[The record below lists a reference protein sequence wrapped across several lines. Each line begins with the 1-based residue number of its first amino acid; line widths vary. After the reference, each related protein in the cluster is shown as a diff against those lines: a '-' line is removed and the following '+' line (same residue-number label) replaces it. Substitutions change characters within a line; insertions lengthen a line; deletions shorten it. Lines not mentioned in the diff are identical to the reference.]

1 MDRTAG
7 VSPHLIREKA
17 IFALEWM
24 SRTPQ
29 IRHLLATPRMLQGL
43 SKQMFNGTV
52 LAKTAVASILLH
64 LHGKYPKPQELE
76 LLRGVRTEM
85 IDMLGQGKWSGKN
98 LFIKVFC
105 VLYKEEDDKIFLVEN
120 GILPKLYEIMEA
132 KPEDL
137 VEAPIVVLLS
147 LAQHPDIPV
156 TIMDSGGLPI
166 LCRIIVKCDDPII
179 IDLIGILF
187 KTLALHDHD
196 RIEEILDELIPV
208 EKSHLKRLDSPEC
221 TLYGSEYGGLVQ
233 EYLQRV
239 VHHRWDQKYLLDQFD
254 DEELDDIGISDGNL
268 TAIPQNNSHRMNNN
282 MK

>member
-1 MDRTAG
+1 M
-7 VSPHLIREKA
+7 IREKA
-17 IFALEWM
+17 IFALEWL

-29 IRHLLATPRMLQGL
+29 IRHVLATPRMLKGL
-43 SKQMFNGTV
+43 SKQMFDGTV
-52 LAKTAVASILLH
+52 LAKTAVAGILLH
-64 LHGKYPKPQELE
+64 LHGKYPKPVELE
-76 LLRGVRTEM
+76 LLRGIRKEM
-85 IDMLGQGKWSGKN
+85 IEMLGEGKWSGKN

-105 VLYKEEDDKIFLVEN
+105 VLYKEDDDKVFLVEN
-120 GILPKLYEIMEA
+120 GILPKLYAIMEA

-147 LAQHPDIPV
+147 LAQHPELPV
-156 TIMDSGGLPI
+156 TIMDTGALAM

-196 RIEEILDELIPV
+196 RVEEILEELIPV
-208 EKSHLKRLDSPEC
+208 EKAHLRRLDSPDC
-221 TLYGSEYGGLVQ
+221 TLYGSEFGGLVQ

-254 DEELDDIGISDGNL
+254 DEELDDIGISDGNS
-268 TAIPQNNSHRMNNN
+268 NSNTS
-282 MK
+282 KKLP

>member
-1 MDRTAG
+1 MDRTEG
-7 VSPHLIREKA
+7 VTPQLIREKA
-17 IFALEWM
+17 IFSLEWLA
-24 SRTPQ
+24 RTPQ
-29 IRHLLATPRMLQGL
+29 IRHALATPRMLKGL
-43 SKQMFNGTV
+43 TKQMFDGTI

-64 LHGKYPKPQELE
+64 LHGKYPKSVELE
-76 LLRGVRTEM
+76 LLRGVRKEM
-85 IDMLGQGKWSGKN
+85 IDMLGVGKWSGKN

-105 VLYKEEDDKIFLVEN
+105 VLYKEEDDKVFLVEN

-147 LAQHPDIPV
+147 LAQHPDIPI

-196 RIEEILDELIPV
+196 RVEEILEEHIPV

-221 TLYGSEYGGLVQ
+221 TLYGSEFGGLIQ
-233 EYLQRV
+233 EFLQRV
-239 VHHRWDQKYLLDQFD
+239 VHHRWDQKYLMDQFD
-254 DEELDDIGISDGNL
+254 DEELQDIGISDGNPNIIL
-268 TAIPQNNSHRMNNN
+268 QNFSQ
-282 MK
+282 KTLFTV